1 MAYYTST
8 GYQDMPKRQELD
20 LLRSQLENERTSF
33 ESHWRDI
40 ADFIAPRRLRLT
52 LSDVNRGDKRNQKII
67 DSTATAASRTLS
79 AGMMSNIT
87 SPARPWFKLTTPD
100 AQLNS
105 VPAVKSWLDDS
116 TDRMTTVFLKSNLY
130 NKLPTCYEDLGN
142 FATGC
147 IFVEEDFDEVL
158 RTYALP
164 VGSYWFSVDEKGKPN
179 VFIREFRMTVRQ
191 LVKKFGK
198 RSAEGSIDW
207 SNFSSIVKSYWENKN
222 YEFWVDVRHVI
233 SPNSDFDEKKLES
246 KYKRFQSCY
255 YEIGAC
261 GQNGSGYGAY
271 TSEDREKFLQEKGY
285 DRFPVL
291 IPRWKVTGEDSWG
304 TDCPGMMALGDVK
317 QLQHGERRSMQAID
331 KLVHPQMQ
339 APSSVATQKS
349 PSLPGE
355 LSYVP
360 SSQAGQGLR
369 PVYEINPRIQELE
382 GKQEQVRVRIK
393 KAYFEDL
400 FLILSEL
407 RRDDITATQVRGIEQ
422 ERLLVLGPVLEQLNQ
437 DLLDPLIDITFDYML
452 RQGKLAPPP
461 PELQGV
467 DLKIEYIS
475 IMAQAQKLLGISSI
489 ERFTGFVT
497 NLATALPEVLDKL
510 DADEIVDIYADISSV
525 PQGAVRSDD
534 KVAEIR
540 NQRARAQAAAQK
552 AQTMEQAST
561 VAKNLSSAN
570 LETDNALTRGINDG
584 SLAAAVAG
592 G

>member
-8 GYQDMPKRQELD
+8 GYPDMPKRQELD
-20 LLRSQLENERTSF
+20 LLKSQLENERSSF
-33 ESHWRDI
+33 EAHWRDI
-40 ADFIAPRRLRLT
+40 SNFIAPRRLRLY
-52 LSDVNRGDKRNQKII
+52 LSDVNRGDKRNQSII
-67 DSTATAASRTLS
+67 DSTASAGSRTLS

-100 AQLNS
+100 AELNQ
-105 VPAVKSWLDDS
+105 VPAVKAWLDDS

-147 IFVEEDFDEVL
+147 LFLEEDFEDVL
-158 RTYALP
+158 RSYAMP
-164 VGSYWFSVDEKGKPN
+164 VGSYWFSVDEKGRPN

-198 RSAEGSIDW
+198 RLAGGGIDW
-207 SNFSSIVKSYWENKN
+207 SNFSTVVRNYWENKN
-222 YEFWVDVRHVI
+222 FEFWVDVRHVI
-233 SPNSDFDEKKLES
+233 SPNSEFDDKKLES
-246 KYKRFQSCY
+246 KYKRFTSCY
-255 YEIGAC
+255 YEIGTC
-261 GQNGSGYGAY
+261 GSNGSGTGTY
-271 TSEDREKFLQEKGY
+271 TSEDMQKFLSEKGY

-317 QLQHGERRSMQAID
+317 QLQHGEKRSMQAID

-339 APSSVATQKS
+339 APSSVATQKA
-349 PSLPGE
+349 PSIPGE

-360 SSQAGQGLR
+360 NTQAGQGLR

-382 GKQEQVRVRIK
+382 AKQEQVRNRIK
-393 KAYFEDL
+393 RAYFEDL

-437 DLLDPLIDITFDYML
+437 DLLDPLIDITFDFML
-452 RQGKLAPPP
+452 RQNRLAPPP
-461 PELQGV
+461 PELQGIE
-467 DLKIEYIS
+467 LKVEYIS
-475 IMAQAQKLLGISSI
+475 IMAQAQKLLGISNI

-497 NLATALPEVLDKL
+497 NLATAVPEVLDKL

-540 NQRARAQAAAQK
+540 GIRAKQQAAAQK
-552 AQTMEQAST
+552 AQTMEQASM
-561 VAKNLSSAN
+561 VAKNLSSTN